1 MNLRSERV
9 PFCEDDIDD
18 VEVDL
23 EMELIPDEFCEIE
36 TPTARKRDRIL
47 EKRRKLYWFCNETFG
62 RISSSYDDCCGVLW
76 KSALPDIPCWH
87 KCWSSL

>member
-23 EMELIPDEFCEIE
+23 EMELIPDEFCKKRNPHGKKTRQNSRKAQEI
-36 TPTARKRDRIL
+36 
-47 EKRRKLYWFCNETFG
+47 
-62 RISSSYDDCCGVLW
+62 ISVL
-76 KSALPDIPCWH
+76 
-87 KCWSSL
+87 